1 MKSQSEKEDETIVEE
16 MEKLISDWQTYGK
29 QSKKEKPQRLVKDLN
44 AES

>member
-16 MEKLISDWQTYGK
+16 MEKLISDWQ
-29 QSKKEKPQRLVKDLN
+29 RLVKDLN